1 MTRVPQKA
9 LRRPG
14 PSRVWRVQA
23 TFLLELLHHTPVLRR
38 RRTGMLSVACSPRST
53 PVDTLGGGPS
63 RPLHKEES
71 TYWLTGGWVIQYCTV
86 R

>member
-23 TFLLELLHHTPVLRR
+23 TFLLELLHHTPV
-38 RRTGMLSVACSPRST
+38 
-53 PVDTLGGGPS
+53 DTLGGGPS

-71 TYWLTGGWVIQYCTV
+71 TYWLTGGRVIQYCTV